1 MLVWQCAVKSWS
13 ETGAED
19 NHMVK
24 SEISKAAQSLAVA
37 ERKLVKLAE
46 SVTEQTAKL
55 VAKLDTKY
63 DKALGKIND
72 KVYAKTQK
80 AAAAV
85 AAAKKALTDLV
96 AQA

>member
-1 MLVWQCAVKSWS
+1 MA
-13 ETGAED
+13 
-19 NHMVK
+19 K
-24 SEISKAAQSLAVA
+24 SEISKAAQALAVA

-55 VAKLDTKY
+55 VEKLDTKY
-63 DKALGKIND
+63 YKALGKIND
-72 KVYAKTQK
+72 KVDAKTQK